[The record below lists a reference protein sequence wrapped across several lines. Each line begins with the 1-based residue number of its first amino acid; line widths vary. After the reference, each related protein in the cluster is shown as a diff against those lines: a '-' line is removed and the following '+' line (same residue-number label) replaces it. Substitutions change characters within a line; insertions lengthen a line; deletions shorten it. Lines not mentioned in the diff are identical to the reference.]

1 MFDKFKNIVND
12 VIEQVVWAE
21 RELRGKT
28 GAEKKAIVVKKID
41 DLIVLPAALEWVDD
55 ILISYLVDMACNMFN
70 SIDDKFE
77 ENQHD

>member
-28 GAEKKAIVVKKID
+28 GAEKKAIVVKKLD
-41 DLIVLPAALEWVDD
+41 DLIVLPTALEWVDD
-55 ILISYLVDMACNMFN
+55 ILINYLVDLACNMFN
-70 SIDDKFE
+70 SIDDKYE
-77 ENQHD
+77 EAHHD

>member
-28 GAEKKAIVVKKID
+28 GAEKKAIVVKKLD

-55 ILISYLVDMACNMFN
+55 ILISYLVDLACNMFN

-77 ENQHD
+77 EKQHD

>member
-1 MFDKFKNIVND
+1 MFDKFKGIVHD

-28 GAEKKAIVVKKID
+28 GAEKKAIVVKKLD

-55 ILISYLVDMACNMFN
+55 ILISYLVDLACNMFN
-70 SIDDKFE
+70 SIDQKFE
-77 ENQHD
+77 ENNHD

>member
-1 MFDKFKNIVND
+1 MFDKFKGIVND

-28 GAEKKAIVVKKID
+28 GAEKKAIVVKKLD

-55 ILISYLVDMACNMFN
+55 ILISYLVDLACNMFN
-70 SIDDKFE
+70 SIDEKFE
-77 ENQHD
+77 ETLHD

>member
-28 GAEKKAIVVKKID
+28 GAEKKAIVVKKLD
-41 DLIVLPAALEWVDD
+41 DLIVLPAALEWMDD
-55 ILISYLVDMACNMFN
+55 ILISYLVDLACNMFN
-70 SIDDKFE
+70 SIDDKYE
-77 ENQHD
+77 EANHD

>member
-1 MFDKFKNIVND
+1 MFDKFKGIVND

-21 RELRGKT
+21 RELRGKS
-28 GAEKKAIVVKKID
+28 GAEKKAIVVKKLD

-77 ENQHD
+77 ENLHD

>member
-28 GAEKKAIVVKKID
+28 GAEKKAIVVKKLD
-41 DLIVLPAALEWVDD
+41 NLIVLPAALEWVDD
-55 ILISYLVDMACNMFN
+55 ILISYLVDLACNMFN
-70 SIDDKFE
+70 FIDDKFE
-77 ENQHD
+77 EKQHD

>member
-55 ILISYLVDMACNMFN
+55 ILISYLVDLACNMFN

-77 ENQHD
+77 EKQHD

>member
-1 MFDKFKNIVND
+1 MFDKFKGIVQD

-21 RELRGKT
+21 HELSGKS

-77 ENQHD
+77 EANHD

>member
-28 GAEKKAIVVKKID
+28 GAEKKAIVVKKLD

-55 ILISYLVDMACNMFN
+55 ILISYLVDLACNMFN
-70 SIDDKFE
+70 SIDDKYE
-77 ENQHD
+77 EANHD

>member
-28 GAEKKAIVVKKID
+28 GAEKKAIVVKKLD

-55 ILISYLVDMACNMFN
+55 ILISYLVDLACNMFN
-70 SIDDKFE
+70 SIDKKFE
-77 ENQHD
+77 ENNHD

>member
-1 MFDKFKNIVND
+1 MFDKFKGIVND

-21 RELRGKT
+21 RELRGKS

-55 ILISYLVDMACNMFN
+55 ILISYLVDCACSMFN
-70 SIDDKFE
+70 SIDEKFE
-77 ENQHD
+77 DVQHD

>member
-28 GAEKKAIVVKKID
+28 GAEKKAIVVKKLD

-55 ILISYLVDMACNMFN
+55 ILISYLVDLACNMFN
-70 SIDDKFE
+70 SIDQKFE
-77 ENQHD
+77 ENNHD